1 MIQTTLITAVLD
13 WERRLQIEDE
23 KRRAY
28 RLEPYRELPT
38 DFEAAQIESESIL
51 TRITKLGENR
61 QSFERRY
68 PQTYCGET
76 RSG

>member
-23 KRRAY
+23 RRKAN

-38 DFEAAQIESESIL
+38 DFELAQKERVPSQARL
-51 TRITKLGENR
+51 ANRGKTR
-61 QSFERRY
+61 QSVEPCY
-68 PQTYCGET
+68 PHAYCGET
-76 RSG
+76 QPG